1 MRNMQ
6 NMHLNSDPWL
16 QPGLVGGLRA
26 ALRQKGGYVLGGL
39 FAAFG
44 LAWPVTEASVAEFRS
59 RGYTDEEIAALER
72 GDPTP
77 IQTPRRP

>member
-44 LAWPVTEASVAEFRS
+44 VAWTVTR
-59 RGYTDEEIAALER
+59 RAA
-72 GDPTP
+72 
-77 IQTPRRP
+77 